1 MSMNT
6 FILNYR
12 IEKIEINSFVIDV
25 SSYKENMSV
34 FSNKGFEIACDDS
47 AHIVK
52 VKISF
57 SLHCEN
63 EDNDFLHIEQ
73 TIYYGIH
80 SEEYAK
86 LIYQKEGMLYF
97 NRFLLKRLKQEAYDS
112 LRGSLFVKTEN
123 ISFNKFYIPVWQVPL
138 DEEDRKMEK
147 IENASVDI

>member
-1 MSMNT
+1 MNT
-6 FILNYR
+6 LILNYR
-12 IEKIEINSFVIDV
+12 IEKIEVNSFVIDV

-52 VKISF
+52 VKTSF
-57 SLHCEN
+57 SLYCEN
-63 EDNDFLHIEQ
+63 EDNNFLSIEQ
-73 TIYYGIH
+73 TMYYGIH
-80 SEEYAK
+80 PKEYPK
-86 LIYQKEGMLYF
+86 LIYQKEGVAYF

-123 ISFNKFYIPVWQVPL
+123 ISFNKFYVPVWQVSL

-147 IENASVDI
+147 IENAPVDI